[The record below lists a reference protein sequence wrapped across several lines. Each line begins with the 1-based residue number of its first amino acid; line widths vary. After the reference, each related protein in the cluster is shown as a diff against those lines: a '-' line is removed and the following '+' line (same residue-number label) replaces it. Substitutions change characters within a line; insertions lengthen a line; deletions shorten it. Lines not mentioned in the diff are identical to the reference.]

1 MPIRYVETRWCSW
14 LEAVLYFTQHLHR
27 EAVKKAMK
35 DILET
40 DPKSDSAKSVLVLLR
55 DKEVEDGI
63 KFIQENF
70 ISFGKLIR
78 LCEKQDTTLEEA
90 VEKIESMNF
99 EYNNELSMPDIFK
112 DKFDEI
118 FAKNNGFQAVLKLIN
133 GEKTDN
139 FVNMTEEECGLVKKG
154 PSASSDAERCFST
167 VTCVLRPNRNKF
179 KVDSLCMHIVINK
192 YLNSRLKVKMIDF
205 ISYHCFYYLL
215 YFLSFYIFS
224 IFQTIKISAKER
236 KEIFCIQR
244 RNRR

>member
-1 MPIRYVETRWCSW
+1 MLLDDGYNKMIHVTCCAHGIHNLLKILPELYPKVHELVCTIKHIYVNATTKRNRWKEIINVGIKMPIRYVETRWCSW

-55 DKEVEDGI
+55 DEEVEDGI

-112 DKFDEI
+112 DEFDEI

-139 FVNMTEEECGLVKKG
+139 FVNMTEE
-154 PSASSDAERCFST
+154 D
-167 VTCVLRPNRNKF
+167 
-179 KVDSLCMHIVINK
+179 
-192 YLNSRLKVKMIDF
+192 
-205 ISYHCFYYLL
+205 
-215 YFLSFYIFS
+215 
-224 IFQTIKISAKER
+224 
-236 KEIFCIQR
+236 
-244 RNRR
+244 